1 MKLAVAVLLATLSA
15 GCHRRIPTTSLLADS
30 PDTPDAAETRQLSVR
45 VPAALTL
52 ARALDM
58 LTIAVDPASLAA
70 TQVTADAG
78 MVLGVET
85 DVVVFAQGGERPARG
100 RHGLSSGADFDVG
113 TDTWTTA
120 RDGIPVPGVK
130 YVAEV
135 ELVLFETD
143 VPAGP
148 MWDPH
153 AGKYK
158 ALWTRTLRQAEE

>member
-1 MKLAVAVLLATLSA
+1 VKLAVAVLLATLSA
-15 GCHRRIPTTSLLADS
+15 GCNRRVPTTSLLADS

-52 ARALDM
+52 ARALDT

-70 TQVTADAG
+70 TQVEVAPG
-78 MVLGVET
+78 MGIGVET
-85 DVVVFAQGGERPARG
+85 DVVVFARGGERPARG

-120 RDGIPVPGVK
+120 HDGIPVPGVK

-143 VPAGP
+143 VPAGH